1 VVVGIAF
8 VDALHGFGVSVG
20 ALSVVEF
27 IGVRVKDGER
37 QDVVAFAG
45 GRRLEGAS
53 FGEEVGALGEV
64 GFAGAIPEFVVKGHC
79 LSPVSHCAARIFF
92 GDFLELRV
100 GYFVLE
106 GMQKGDAALELG
118 LDCGSAGGREGD
130 GAEFFIGVVMVL
142 RLLSGEQIW
151 YERQSADE
159 SEKSEFWGL
168 HDDSNVRHEKR
179 SHGKR
184 GCQCA
189 ALIGDGRAA
198 EFLLLEQFSNGVN
211 TYTRGNG
218 SGTSRKNDTVVSL
231 GFKDRPKSGSPG
243 QMKL

>member
-1 VVVGIAF
+1 MVVGIAF
-8 VDALHGFGVSVG
+8 ADALHGFGVSVG
-20 ALSVVEF
+20 ALIVIEF
-27 IGVRVKDGER
+27 IDVRVKDGER
-37 QDVVAFAG
+37 QDVIAFAG
-45 GRRLEGAS
+45 SRRLDRAS
-53 FGEEVGALGEV
+53 FGEEFGALGEV
-64 GFAGAIPEFVVKGHC
+64 GLAGTIPEFVVQGHC

-118 LDCGSAGGREGD
+118 LDFRNAGGREGD
-130 GAEFFIGVVMVL
+130 GAQFIIDVVMVL

-151 YERQSADE
+151 CERQSADE
-159 SEKSEFWGL
+159 NEKSEFWGL

-189 ALIGDGRAA
+189 VLMAIR
-198 EFLLLEQFSNGVN
+198 
-211 TYTRGNG
+211 
-218 SGTSRKNDTVVSL
+218 
-231 GFKDRPKSGSPG
+231 
-243 QMKL
+243 